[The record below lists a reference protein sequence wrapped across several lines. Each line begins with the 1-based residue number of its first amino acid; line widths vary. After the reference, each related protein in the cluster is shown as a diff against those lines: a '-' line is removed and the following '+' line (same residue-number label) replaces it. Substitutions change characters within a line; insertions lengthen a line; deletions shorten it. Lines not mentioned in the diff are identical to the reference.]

1 MTRRRFTPSAIRR
14 PNWLGRQLRACGLAA
29 ALAPSLFGGSSPA
42 AEPGGAAPLYTAKP
56 RFRIP
61 FQFDAAEM
69 KRLGAVSIE
78 LHVSTDQGQDW
89 TLEQTVEPS
98 AGKFSFEAAAN
109 GEYWFAVRTLDRN
122 NKRYPDGP
130 LQPGLKVIVDSVAP
144 TVDVNV
150 EPLGRDRVSLS
161 WDATDDNLD
170 LSALSIEWRD
180 AASPQWQPVSIL
192 PAASG
197 QTSWSARGQVE
208 VRATVRDLAGNTGE
222 ASDSTAETTGL
233 EAPAFP
239 SLPASSKPFRAPRNS
254 EPDFS
259 KPVAELPA
267 DEVAKPFPEFQTAER
282 PEDTVFEQ
290 LPVVR
295 SRDGVSFF
303 RQQPKPANRLTSG
316 GAGAFP
322 PVSQER
328 WAEAPKNVEV
338 PSPPPASKVET
349 TSPATA
355 STEST
360 DSVFPEVK
368 PAHRSVRTRN
378 FKIGYQVEDVGPSG
392 VASVDLY
399 ITENG
404 GKKWYHYGG
413 DPDLES
419 PFDVAVPVDGEYGF
433 AIRVQ
438 SGRGI
443 AIDPPQPGDA
453 PEMRIVVDQAPPVA
467 QVMPLRQGQGSAQN
481 QVLIEWSVSDS
492 ELADEPISLSYADNA
507 RGPWTPISEG
517 MANTGRFVWTI
528 KERVRQQVFVK
539 LEARDAA
546 GNLTEALA
554 AQPIVV
560 DLSRP
565 TARIV
570 DVESDVRPAPQ

>member
-1 MTRRRFTPSAIRR
+1 MTPRRLSPSAIHR
-14 PNWLGRQLRACGLAA
+14 PNWFGRRLRACGLAA
-29 ALAPSLFGGSSPA
+29 ALAPSLFGGSVVA
-42 AEPGGAAPLYTAKP
+42 ADREGPAPLYTAKP

-89 TLEQTVEPS
+89 THEQTVEPS
-98 AGKFSFEAAAN
+98 AGKFSFEAASN

-130 LQPGLKVIVDSVAP
+130 LHAGLKVIVDSIAP

-170 LSALSIEWRD
+170 LGGLSIEWRD
-180 AASPQWQPVSIL
+180 AASSQWQPVSIL

-208 VRATVRDLAGNTGE
+208 VRATVRDLAGNTAE
-222 ASDSTAETTGL
+222 AGDSTAETAGL
-233 EAPAFP
+233 EAPAMP
-239 SLPASSKPFRAPRNS
+239 SLPASAPFRPQRNT

-259 KPVAELPA
+259 KPVAEFPA
-267 DEVAKPFPEFQTAER
+267 EGLAKPFPEFQTAER
-282 PEDTVFEQ
+282 TEDPTFEQ

-295 SRDGVSFF
+295 SREAGSYF
-303 RQQPKPANRLTSG
+303 RQQPRPASRLTSG
-316 GAGAFP
+316 SPESLP
-322 PVSQER
+322 PIAQQR
-328 WAEAPKNVEV
+328 WSEPPQTAAAPAT
-338 PSPPPASKVET
+338 PAPET
-349 TSPATA
+349 TFA
-355 STEST
+355 
-360 DSVFPEVK
+360 EVN
-368 PAHRSVRTRN
+368 PSRRAVRTRN
-378 FKIGYQVEDVGPSG
+378 FKIGYQVDDVGPSG
-392 VASVDLY
+392 VAAVNLY

-413 DPDLES
+413 DADLQS
-419 PFDVAVPVDGEYGF
+419 PFDVVVPADGEYGF

-438 SGRGI
+438 SGKGVST
-443 AIDPPQPGDA
+443 DPPQPGDV
-453 PEMRIVVDQAPPVA
+453 PEMQIVVDQAPPVA
-467 QVMPLRQGQGSAQN
+467 QVMPLRQGQGSAHN

-492 ELADEPISLSYADNA
+492 QLAEQPVSLSYADNA
-507 RGPWTPISEG
+507 RGPWIPITDWT
-517 MANTGRFVWTI
+517 ANTGRYIWTI
-528 KERVRQQVFVK
+528 KEPVRQQVFVK

-546 GNLTEALA
+546 GNISEALA
-554 AQPIVV
+554 DQPIVV

-570 DVESDVRPAPQ
+570 DVESDVRPTPQ